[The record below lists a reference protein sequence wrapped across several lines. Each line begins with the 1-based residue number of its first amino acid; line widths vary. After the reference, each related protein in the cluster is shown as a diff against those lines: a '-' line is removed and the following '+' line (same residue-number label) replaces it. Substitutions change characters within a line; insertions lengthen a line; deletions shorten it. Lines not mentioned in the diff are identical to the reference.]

1 MKPGESP
8 SDGAPAAGR
17 RGRKRT
23 QPAPSVETKS
33 PSNGRRRKRGEKPA
47 ENPTDAAGAAGR
59 RSRKKGAQSAATTST
74 TKSPSK
80 KRAGISDEDLTKA
93 TSQAAQELSPGVVMD
108 VLEQF
113 GVSEI
118 RDLDQGQRKEFVALL
133 QEARDAA

>member
-17 RGRKRT
+17 RGRKRI

-33 PSNGRRRKRGEKPA
+33 PSNGRRRKREEKPA
-47 ENPTDAAGAAGR
+47 ENPTEPASAGR
-59 RSRKKGAQSAATTST
+59 RSKRAKATSAASAK

-80 KRAGISDEDLTKA
+80 KRAADISDEDLTKA
-93 TSQAAQELSPGVVMD
+93 TSQAAQELSPGAVMD